1 MSERR
6 RKLVVAG
13 LIADGERVLITQRR
27 ADQPLGLYW
36 EFPGGK
42 IEDGEAPEVALAR
55 ELLEEIGAAVDIGPI
70 WDVLFHRYP
79 DFDLLMLVYRCQ
91 LRPGEVSH
99 AVEVADL
106 AWCLPEELA
115 AYSILPADA
124 PLVARLNG
132 EGVPPWSPRTV
143 AAPPVGVV

>member
-1 MSERR
+1 VTRP

-13 LIADGERVLITQRR
+13 LVGNVDCERVLITQRR
-27 ADQPLGLYW
+27 ADQALGGLW

-42 IEDGEAPEVALAR
+42 IEDGESPADALVR
-55 ELLEEIGAAVDIGPI
+55 ELREEIGATVDVGPI

-91 LRPGEVSH
+91 LRPGEVSS

-106 AWCLPEELA
+106 TWCLPAELG

-124 PLVARLNG
+124 PLVARLNH
-132 EGVPPWSPRTV
+132 EGVPPWTGPLPG
-143 AAPPVGVV
+143 APGV